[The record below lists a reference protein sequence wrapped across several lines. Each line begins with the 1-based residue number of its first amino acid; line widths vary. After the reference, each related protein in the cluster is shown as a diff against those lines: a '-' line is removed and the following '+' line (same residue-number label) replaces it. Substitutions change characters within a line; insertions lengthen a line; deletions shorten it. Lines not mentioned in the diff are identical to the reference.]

1 MLVEIGFFFN
11 NDILNFREEI
21 FVTSKLWNNKHNYE
35 DVLPAC
41 KKTLRDLG
49 LDYLDL
55 YLIHWPYAYKKSDD
69 PFPKGKDGLRAVS
82 PQNIQKSS
90 DISFTLLNSMTPL

>member
-35 DVLPAC
+35 DGLPAC

-90 DISFTLLNSMTPL
+90 DISFTLLYNIP